1 MLLKRYAKMGPKKK
15 LPEMKIEFKYYFSKA
30 DFFLFFFNISISF
43 SFQFFVDFD
52 NNFSLAFQPFDFFV
66 LTWKSEAGLLT
77 LLVQDLANLQVLDV
91 VLERMVRIRNRDCV
105 ILLKDLQHCKCTTYR
120 CQDRR
125 NFFWINLELLNCNF
139 ISLDLS
145 ISFLNC
151 LKLIGNK

>member
-1 MLLKRYAKMGPKKK
+1 
-15 LPEMKIEFKYYFSKA
+15 MKIELKYYFSKG

-52 NNFSLAFQPFDFFV
+52 NSFTLAFQPFDFFV

-105 ILLKDLQHCKCTTYR
+105 ILLKDMQ
-120 CQDRR
+120 QDRR

-145 ISFLNC
+145 ISFLDC

>member
-1 MLLKRYAKMGPKKK
+1 
-15 LPEMKIEFKYYFSKA
+15 MKIELKYYFSKA

-52 NNFSLAFQPFDFFV
+52 NSFTLAFQPFDFFV

-105 ILLKDLQHCKCTTYR
+105 ILLKDMQ
-120 CQDRR
+120 QDRR

-145 ISFLNC
+145 ISFLYC
-151 LKLIGNK
+151 MKLIGNK

>member
-1 MLLKRYAKMGPKKK
+1 
-15 LPEMKIEFKYYFSKA
+15 MKIELKYYFSKA

-52 NNFSLAFQPFDFFV
+52 NNFTLAFQPFDFFV

-105 ILLKDLQHCKCTTYR
+105 ILLKDMQ
-120 CQDRR
+120 QDRR

-145 ISFLNC
+145 ISFLDC